1 MIKRK
6 KSISLA
12 ILALSAISLSG
23 CSSVTSGSE
32 GVILTYTYNGKESQI
47 NTSDIIDKYLSQD
60 RNNHAAAFFNALNEV
75 VIRRAFEKGGKLSSF
90 KTTVENAATDDV
102 EKQKIECD
110 KKGQSWE
117 DYLDENIPGDDL
129 TTEEKEEEFFLQKEY
144 EQMQDTVEDQYF
156 ETFNSYQKDSTD
168 TTADSEQDKY
178 NLLYGENGYIQN
190 KVPYHIRHILVQV
203 DASEDYGYSR
213 GHISSDDAHQIYQV
227 VTALKNGNSFAD
239 TANLYTDDDTGN
251 TGDNGNKLGGEYIMD
266 NEESFVN
273 EFKLGVYTYDLLLND
288 ENIAKYE
295 QDGKIYNI
303 KRGNLHIPESAET
316 TLSNFG
322 VTYIPYEV
330 IDELERVKDVT
341 TYNGVSINDGDEDYF
356 PRNIYFNKYFQNR
369 NVAFIT
375 NEALLTEQNLVGE
388 ENRKDYTNYDPTHN
402 AMLTRQDNVSGN
414 TIYSDIDESGHYKT
428 SNVPY
433 FTNEEDDTPNF
444 QTITINGEP
453 KNVLCDTNDNP
464 ILVVRNQESS
474 SGIHFIVIERSA
486 FDTEGEE
493 NSPKASIEEY
503 YAPVS
508 PKSDDGIDP
517 NTGRPYWLTDGTFP
531 TYTVNINGTDVTLPK
546 QTYVQTAEISPD
558 SDVNDTVSNY
568 TTRVSKL
575 STDIRTAINTYDTFD
590 WLNTD
595 DITLENMGESTSVQ
609 DMVDRYIEKEKR
621 ASKDSTA
628 QTLEDSWM
636 AYASSI
642 LEQAR
647 QREYMLLPEILAQD
661 FGNSALYVQG
671 APGYNPAY
679 DGISSGT
686 TSSTG
691 NSSSN

>member
-75 VIRRAFEKGGKLSSF
+75 VIRRAFEKGGRLSSF
-90 KTTVENAATDDV
+90 KTTVEKAATDDV

-110 KKGQSWE
+110 KNGQSWE

-168 TTADSEQDKY
+168 TTADSDQYNY
-178 NLLYGENGYIQN
+178 NLLYGKNGYIQN

-239 TANLYTDDDTGN
+239 TANLYTDDTTGN

-288 ENIAKYE
+288 ENIAKYD
-295 QDGKIYNI
+295 QDENYGV
-303 KRGNLHIPESAET
+303 KRDNLHIPQSAET
-316 TLSNFG
+316 TLTNFG

-388 ENRKDYTNYDPTHN
+388 ENRTDYTNYDPTNN
-402 AMLTRQDNVSGN
+402 AMLTREDNVSGN
-414 TIYSDIDESGHYKT
+414 TIYSDIDETGHYET
-428 SNVPY
+428 SNVDY
-433 FTNEEDDTPNF
+433 FTSVEDTRNF

-453 KNVLCDTNDNP
+453 KDVLCDTNDNP

-531 TYTVNINGTDVTLPK
+531 TYTANVNGTDVTLPK
-546 QTYVQTAEISPD
+546 QTYVQTAEIGPI

-568 TTRVSKL
+568 TARVSKL
-575 STDIRTAINTYDTFD
+575 STDIRTAINTYDTFE

-595 DITLENMGESTSVQ
+595 KITLENMGESTSVQ
-609 DMVDRYIEKEKR
+609 SMVDRYVEKEKR

-661 FGNSALYVQG
+661 FGNSALYKQG

-679 DGISSGT
+679 DGINSGT